1 MTRYHVFTG
10 APAARNVSGT
20 PTQFEWRTITFRP
33 LKPPPLTLPPATLA
47 AASRRISM
55 MYENVIFVEHHDGD
69 DDMGALPADTSHG
82 DEDVEANGQTT
93 VITWPL
99 TTQATEDHS
108 RTRGD
113 ITFLDASASR
123 ASFCSQMETKET
135 QETNS
140 YDFSDASSIA
150 QLPAFHFSLHNLTPL
165 GTLINQAHAA
175 RTSTRRV
182 PLQKASHKVSLL
194 AAVLEVDGPDT
205 IRIKK
210 GPDAG
215 KEISLLKLILGDESG
230 GICKLAAWR
239 ETAEDWA
246 GLNPDAPAPGIKK
259 GDIVLLENVL
269 VSWEPEAAGTAAA
282 SIPISLSA
290 SPQLKP
296 KLEICYRTLPSA
308 LHDARFRPDLRLGL
322 SDAAVRKVA
331 SVVAWFEGVA
341 GLST

>member
-1 MTRYHVFTG
+1 
-10 APAARNVSGT
+10 
-20 PTQFEWRTITFRP
+20 
-33 LKPPPLTLPPATLA
+33 
-47 AASRRISM
+47 
-55 MYENVIFVEHHDGD
+55 MYENVIFAEHRDGD
-69 DDMGALPADTSHG
+69 DDTGALAADTSHG
-82 DEDVEANGQTT
+82 DEDVQADGQTT
-93 VITWPL
+93 IITWPL
-99 TTQATEDHS
+99 TTQATQDRS

-113 ITFLDASASR
+113 ITFLRASASP
-123 ASFCSQMETKET
+123 SHLHSQMETQET

-140 YDFSDASSIA
+140 YDYSDASSIA
-150 QLPAFHFSLHNLTPL
+150 QFPAFHFSLHSLTPL
-165 GTLINQAHAA
+165 GTLIEQAHAA
-175 RTSTRRV
+175 RSSSRV
-182 PLQKASHKVSLL
+182 PPRKTSLKVSVL

-246 GLNPDAPAPGIKK
+246 GLNPDVPAPGLKK
-259 GDIVLLENVL
+259 GDIVLLGNVL
-269 VSWEPEAAGTAAA
+269 VAWEPEAAGTAAA

-296 KLEICYRTLPSA
+296 TLEICYRTLPTA
-308 LHDARFRPDLRLGL
+308 LQDARFRPDLRLGL

-341 GLST
+341 GL